1 MTISYEGI
9 GQTAATMKAAGSLK
23 PGMAVTVTAGDT
35 VGAGSDGAL
44 PCGVIVTAMDGM
56 AAVQLSGLAKVYY
69 DGTAPA
75 VGWATLAGDG
85 KGAVKAVT
93 TGGMKLLVLS
103 VDTTAKTAVIRL

>member
-9 GQTAATMKAAGSLK
+9 GQTAATMKATGSLK

-56 AAVQLSGLAKVYY
+56 AAVQLSGLAKVSY
-69 DGTAPA
+69 DGTAA
-75 VGWATLAGDG
+75 ALALDG